1 MAIDIGAIRKFEEAW
16 KPIIDAIPA
25 VVTMAQQQTALERDI
40 ALKRTEL
47 AEAQHEIKVAYEE
60 ADKRLA
66 ALNDEMAR
74 IMACNKDY
82 EEQTAQLVAARDR
95 EISELISNRKKATT
109 AAEKKLADVEAK
121 LAAVEADIA
130 KKQADFDA
138 GVKAKTDAA
147 EQALADIEKRRQAAE
162 SALEALR
169 AKLG

>member
-1 MAIDIGAIRKFEEAW
+1 MIAVTSNYLTRADSAMIRKYSKFVLNRMVRPCVQKRSKITIKVLGEQEIKDAYDEA
-16 KPIIDAIPA
+16 DRRL
-25 VVTMAQQQTALERDI
+25 TAL
-40 ALKRTEL
+40 
-47 AEAQHEIKVAYEE
+47 
-60 ADKRLA
+60 
-66 ALNDEMAR
+66 NNEMTR

-82 EEQTAQLVAARDR
+82 EEQTAQLVTARDR